1 MNFLTRATLSGF
13 FTLALASAP
22 RSQAQEPTP
31 AAPSQAT
38 DLYSLQQ
45 QAAAGDAQAQFALAN
60 LYFRGRSVAQ
70 DYTQALIW
78 YRRSADQG
86 FAPAQNQLG
95 AMFEHGYGVQ
105 VDPARAATYYRPAAD
120 QGYALAQYNL
130 ASLLEHGRGV
140 RRDYRQSFDWYRKAA
155 DQNYPD
161 AEQEVGYFYQ
171 CGFGIILIGGFAI
184 PIEGLAEIAADAS

>member
-31 AAPSQAT
+31 AAPPQAN
-38 DLYSLQQ
+38 DFYSLQQ
-45 QAAAGDAQAQFALAN
+45 QAAAGDTQAQFALAN

-78 YRRSADQG
+78 
-86 FAPAQNQLG
+86 
-95 AMFEHGYGVQ
+95 
-105 VDPARAATYYRPAAD
+105 YRPAAD